1 MRTLTLED
9 RRKIELMWRRNAST
23 VKIAAELEI
32 SQCNPNDFTL
42 FLGDTPI
49 ARGEIQLAEITVPAD
64 TPKPETILPL
74 QQMEFTVYFKV
85 QKRRSCK
92 SRKRFIKLM
101 MSEGISRNY
110 AERLADFVR
119 GWMPYGKAWRKYLWQ
134 KL

>member
-1 MRTLTLED
+1 MGPEN
-9 RRKIELMWRRNAST
+9 KFN
-23 VKIAAELEI
+23 
-32 SQCNPNDFTL
+32 QNDFTL

-92 SRKRFIKLM
+92 NRKRFIKLM

-119 GWMPYGKAWRKYLWQ
+119 GWMPYGKAWREYLWK

>member
-1 MRTLTLED
+1 MGPEN
-9 RRKIELMWRRNAST
+9 KF
-23 VKIAAELEI
+23 
-32 SQCNPNDFTL
+32 NPNSFTL

-64 TPKPETILPL
+64 TMKPEAILPL
-74 QQMEFTVYFKV
+74 QQVEFTVYFKA
-85 QKRRSCK
+85 QKRWSCK

-119 GWMPYGKAWRKYLWQ
+119 GWMPYREAWREYLWK

>member
-1 MRTLTLED
+1 MGPENGFDTNNYTLY
-9 RRKIELMWRRNAST
+9 
-23 VKIAAELEI
+23 
-32 SQCNPNDFTL
+32 
-42 FLGDTPI
+42 LGDTPI
-49 ARGEIQLAEITVPAD
+49 ARGEIELVEITVPAD

-85 QKRRSCK
+85 QKRRSGK

-110 AERLADFVR
+110 AEQLADFVR